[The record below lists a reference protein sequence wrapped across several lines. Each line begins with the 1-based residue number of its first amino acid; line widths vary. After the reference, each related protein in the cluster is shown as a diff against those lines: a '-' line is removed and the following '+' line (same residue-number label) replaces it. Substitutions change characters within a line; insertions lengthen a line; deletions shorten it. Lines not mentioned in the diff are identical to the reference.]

1 LKLAERKFYKKQ
13 FPSLAQLHSQY
24 ATQHCKNL
32 ETFIYLLRGALHPWT
47 SRVPMVALV
56 VVIVMPMAPSYRQVK
71 KTFNMRGNKSD
82 KGKDD

>member
-1 LKLAERKFYKKQ
+1 MDQNFPPFFPEKGRKVDFPPGRRAEGGFY
-13 FPSLAQLHSQY
+13 PGP
-24 ATQHCKNL
+24 T
-32 ETFIYLLRGALHPWT
+32 YLLRGALHPWT